1 MIWTSE
7 AIANLDNIFRYIA
20 GFNPSAAARL
30 AQRLQTAANSLIDHP
45 ERGRPASRGLRELA
59 TIHPYLIRYRFS
71 GETVVILRIRH
82 GAQEP
87 D

>member
-7 AIANLDNIFRYIA
+7 AIANLNNIFRYIA

-45 ERGRPASRGLRELA
+45 ERGAPLRA
-59 TIHPYLIRYRFS
+59 GYANWPQSIPI
-71 GETVVILRIRH
+71 
-82 GAQEP
+82 
-87 D
+87 